1 MGINCSFQCFVSMK
15 IFIASIAVPG
25 HLNPLLG
32 IARTLIKHG
41 HEVLVQTGKAMKPT
55 VEAAG
60 LPFTP
65 LLPEADMG
73 AAEYFEK
80 YPERGNKKPGLEMLR
95 FDMENFF
102 IPQIPSQTAGL
113 KQALHDFPADIILA
127 ESFFMGTL
135 PLLLGAREKRPAI
148 VHLGI
153 SLLNVG
159 SGKSMPPIPGT
170 SAEELKTQQEKRERL
185 LSGPI
190 QAAVQTTLA
199 GLGCGPLPCPLL
211 ESMSTLPDLYLYPGI
226 RSFQY
231 AANSSHSSPVRYI
244 GRLPLPPGPYSL
256 PEWWHD
262 LDATKRLVLV
272 TQGTVANRDFGQLV
286 GPALQGLAEEKD
298 LIVMV
303 TTGGHP
309 AESIPVDIPANARVA
324 AFLPYEYVLPKVD
337 LLITNG
343 GYGTVSMALARGVPI
358 VSAGLTEDKEEVS
371 AHVQW
376 SGAGI
381 DLRTNQAS
389 PETVRRAARQIL
401 GSSLYRNRARELAEE
416 FAQHDTEAELLG
428 LLETCVKTAIE
439 A

>member
-1 MGINCSFQCFVSMK
+1 
-15 IFIASIAVPG
+15 
-25 HLNPLLG
+25 
-32 IARTLIKHG
+32 
-41 HEVLVQTGKAMKPT
+41 MKPA

-60 LPFTP
+60 LLFTP
-65 LLPEADMG
+65 LLAEADMG

-80 YPERGNKKPGLEMLR
+80 YPQRGKKKPGIEMLC

-102 IPQIPSQTAGL
+102 IPHIAPQAAGL
-113 KQALHDFPADIILA
+113 RQALRDFPADIILA
-127 ESFFMGTL
+127 ESLFAGTL
-135 PLLLGAREKRPAI
+135 PLLLGKREHRPAI
-148 VHLGI
+148 VHLGV

-159 SGKSMPPIPGT
+159 SGKNMPPIPGT
-170 SAEELKTQQEKRERL
+170 SAEELQAQQEKRERL
-185 LSGPI
+185 LLKPI
-190 QAAVQTTLA
+190 QAAVQKTLV

-211 ESMSTLPDLYLYPGI
+211 ESMSTLPDMYLYPGI
-226 RSFQY
+226 ESFQY
-231 AANSSHSSPVRYI
+231 GAKSSRLSPVRYI
-244 GRLPLPPGPYSL
+244 GRLPLPPGPHSL
-256 PEWWHD
+256 PDWWHD

-303 TTGGHP
+303 TTGGQP
-309 AESIPVDIPANARVA
+309 AESIPVEIPANARVA
-324 AFLPYEYVLPKVD
+324 AFLPYEYVLPKID

-343 GYGTVSMALARGVPI
+343 GYGTVNMALARGVPI
-358 VSAGLTEDKEEVS
+358 ISAGLTEDKEEVS

-389 PETVRRAARQIL
+389 PEAVRQAARQIL
-401 GSSLYRNRARELAEE
+401 DSSAYRYRARELAQE
-416 FAQHDTEAELLG
+416 FARHDTEAELLD
-428 LLETCVKTAIE
+428 LLETCVKAPIE

>member
-1 MGINCSFQCFVSMK
+1 
-15 IFIASIAVPG
+15 
-25 HLNPLLG
+25 
-32 IARTLIKHG
+32 
-41 HEVLVQTGKAMKPT
+41 MKPM

-73 AAEYFEK
+73 APEFLAK
-80 YPERGNKKPGLEMLR
+80 YPERRGKAPGLEMLC
-95 FDMENFF
+95 FDLEYFF
-102 IPQIPSQTAGL
+102 VPQIPAQTIGL
-113 KQALHDFPADIILA
+113 KRVLRDFPADIILA

-148 VHLGI
+148 VHLGVT
-153 SLLNVG
+153 LLNLG
-159 SGKSMPPIPGT
+159 SGKNMPPIPGI
-170 SAEELKTQQEKRERL
+170 SAEELRAQHEKRERL
-185 LSGPI
+185 LLRPI
-190 QAAVQTTLA
+190 QAAAKKTLA
-199 GLGCGPLPCPLL
+199 ALGCGPLPCPLL
-211 ESMSTLPDLYLYPGI
+211 ESMSTLPDVYLHPGI
-226 RSFQY
+226 ESFQY
-231 AANSSHSSPVRYI
+231 AANSSHASPVHYI
-244 GRLPLPPGPYSL
+244 GRLHLPPGPHSL
-256 PEWWHD
+256 PDWWHD
-262 LDATKRLVLV
+262 LDETKRLVLV

-298 LIVMV
+298 LIVLV
-303 TTGGHP
+303 TTGGQP

-343 GYGTVSMALARGVPI
+343 GYGTVNMALAQGVPI

-381 DLRTNQAS
+381 DLRTNQAN
-389 PETVRRAARQIL
+389 PQMVRSAARQIL
-401 GSSLYRNRARELAEE
+401 DSSAYSNRARELAEE
-416 FAQHDTEAELLG
+416 FAQHDTEAELLE
-428 LLETCVKTAIE
+428 LLEACVKAAIE